1 MGTVKLPFYARL
13 AFILISFIL
22 TVFILEQ
29 ARDIFIP
36 LVFALLI
43 SILLYPLARFFEH
56 RLRLGRSFSAILA
69 ILLFL
74 LAAFGFFYFL
84 SIQIASFAGDM
95 PNMRVRFQHTYHD
108 IHHWISYK
116 LHINAAQQD
125 DYINRSAS
133 SIAESAAHSVS
144 SLFLSLSNILLLT
157 VFVFI
162 FTFFILFHRRM
173 LINFTINLFS
183 DEHEQKVR
191 EVIRETKSMMNSYVL
206 GLLLEMIIMSIANS
220 ALLMI
225 LGVPYGLLLGVLA
238 AVLNII
244 PYLGIYTATGLI
256 VFFTFANS
264 SLDLALLA
272 GAGMLVLHMID
283 SNILMPRIVGARVK
297 MNPFITVI
305 AVILGEFIWGIPGM
319 FLFIPIIGIVKLICE
334 RVEGMEA
341 WAMLIGVDETVKK
354 PKRKLKQPE
363 AIDVPEAIEKTNEEI
378 PEADDKD

>member
-1 MGTVKLPFYARL
+1 MGTVKLPFYAKL

-22 TVFILEQ
+22 TVFILEE
-29 ARDIFIP
+29 AKDIFIP
-36 LVFALLI
+36 LVFALLV
-43 SILLYPLARFFEH
+43 SILLYPLTRFFEH
-56 RLRLGRSFSAILA
+56 RLKLGRSFSAILS
-69 ILLFL
+69 ITLFL
-74 LAAFGFFYFL
+74 AFAGAFFYFL
-84 SIQIASFAGDM
+84 SIQIVNFAGDM
-95 PNMRVRFQHTYHD
+95 PNMRPRFQHTYND
-108 IHHWISYK
+108 IHHWLSYK
-116 LHINAAQQD
+116 MHINAAQQN

-133 SIAESAAHSVS
+133 SIAESAARSVS
-144 SLFLSLSNILLLT
+144 NLFLSLTSILLLT

-183 DEHEQKVR
+183 EEHESKVR
-191 EVIRETKSMMNSYVL
+191 EVIRETKSMMNSYVV

-225 LGVPYGLLLGVLA
+225 IGVPYGLLLGILA

-256 VFFTFANS
+256 IFFTFANS
-264 SLDLALLA
+264 SLHLAMIA
-272 GAGMLVLHMID
+272 GGGMLGLHMID

-305 AVILGEFIWGIPGM
+305 AVIVGEFVWGIPGM

-334 RVEGMEA
+334 RVEGLEA
-341 WAMLIGVDETVKK
+341 WAMLIGVDETVKA
-354 PKRKLKQPE
+354 PKQKLKQPDTE
-363 AIDVPEAIEKTNEEI
+363 DVPEAIEKTTEET
-378 PEADDKD
+378 PEEEK